1 MGVMTFAAAQL
12 LRVLPR
18 NAISRALGALC
29 EAELPAPLM
38 RRVVDVYARAYD
50 VNLDEALPTA
60 APYASFDAF
69 FTRQLREGVRPLEG
83 DERTMV
89 SPADGKIVDLGRA
102 DAHGTIMVKG
112 KPYTLEELVG
122 DAAWAREL
130 SGGGFAVVYLS
141 PRDYH
146 RVHAPCSGKI
156 VRVRGIEGD
165 RYPVNTIG
173 EQHVPNLFV
182 KNRRVVM
189 DLRSPE
195 FGRVAVVMVGA
206 MIVGRMT
213 VVGIDQPDVQG
224 EHAPS
229 PAIECARGDEIG
241 KFHLGS
247 TVVLVVP
254 PEHLDRFTRD
264 PGEVIFGQAIAVART
279 SKTNGSSS

>member
-29 EAELPAPLM
+29 EAEPPAPLI
-38 RRVVDVYARAYD
+38 RAVLSAYSRAYD
-50 VNLDEALPTA
+50 VNMGEALPSEYT
-60 APYASFDAF
+60 SFDAF
-69 FTRQLREGVRPLEG
+69 FTRKLREGARPLDGGE
-83 DERTMV
+83 ETMV

-102 DAHGTIMVKG
+102 DAKGTLYVKG
-112 KPYTLEELVG
+112 KPYTVEELIG
-122 DAAWAREL
+122 DAEWAREM

-165 RYPVNTIG
+165 RYPVNSIG
-173 EQHVPNLFV
+173 EEHVPQLFV

-224 EHAPS
+224 EHTTS
-229 PAIECARGDEIG
+229 IDVARGDELG

-247 TVVLVVP
+247 TVVLIIP
-254 PEHLDRFTRD
+254 PEGLERFTRD
-264 PGEVIFGQAIAVART
+264 PGVVQFGQGIAAAR
-279 SKTNGSSS
+279 KTNGGRS

>member
-12 LRVLPR
+12 LRVVPR

-29 EAELPAPLM
+29 ETEPPASLM
-38 RRVVDVYARAYD
+38 RAVVSVYSRAYD
-50 VNLDEALPTA
+50 VNLREASA
-60 APYASFDAF
+60 SEFSSFDAF
-69 FTRQLREGVRPLEG
+69 FTRTLREGARPLEG
-83 DERTMV
+83 DARTMV
-89 SPADGKIVDLGRA
+89 SPADGKLVDLGRA
-102 DAHGTIMVKG
+102 DAKGTLHVKG
-112 KPYTLEELVG
+112 KPYTVEELIG
-122 DAAWAREL
+122 DPEWAREL

-146 RVHAPCSGKI
+146 RVHAPCSGTI

-165 RYPVNTIG
+165 RYPVNSIG
-173 EQHVPNLFV
+173 EQHVPSLFV

-213 VVGIDQPDVQG
+213 VVGIDQDDVQG
-224 EHAPS
+224 EHRTHL
-229 PAIECARGDEIG
+229 EVQRGDELG

-247 TVVLVVP
+247 TVVLLVP

-264 PGEVIFGQAIAVART
+264 AGTVQLGQGIAVARAT
-279 SKTNGSSS
+279 DGSDT

>member
-29 EAELPAPLM
+29 ETEPPAPFM
-38 RRVVDVYARAYD
+38 RAVVSVYSRAYD
-50 VNLDEALPTA
+50 VNLGEALPSE
-60 APYASFDAF
+60 YSSFDAF
-69 FTRQLREGVRPLEG
+69 FTRRLREGARPLDG
-83 DERTMV
+83 DARTMV

-102 DAHGTIMVKG
+102 DATGILYVKG
-112 KPYTLEELVG
+112 KPYTVEELIG
-122 DAAWAREL
+122 DPAWAREL

-165 RYPVNTIG
+165 RYPVNSIG
-173 EQHVPNLFV
+173 EEHVPSLFV

-213 VVGIDQPDVQG
+213 VVGVDQPDVQG
-224 EHAPS
+224 DHATS
-229 PAIECARGDEIG
+229 IDVERGDELG

-247 TVVLVVP
+247 TVVLIIP
-254 PEHLDRFTRD
+254 PEHLERFVRD
-264 PGEVIFGQAIAVART
+264 PGVVQLGQGVAVARK
-279 SKTNGSSS
+279 SNGSGT